1 MTFDQTKKA
10 LILGFLAGFIWNLCG
25 EASVRIYQLMV
36 ARLPAIDEIAQQNGW
51 VKPARDLVGLIMVFG
66 YVFIIIKICQR
77 LYQQVELPERNE
89 YTPWLVLSVSSIP
102 GLFFGAMIF
111 H

>member
-10 LILGFLAGFIWNLCG
+10 LILGFLAGFIWNLFG
-25 EASVRIYQLMV
+25 EASMIIYQIMV
-36 ARLPAIDEIAQQNGW
+36 ARLPTIDVIVQQNSW
-51 VKPARDLVGLIMVFG
+51 IQPALDLVGLIMVFG

-89 YTPWLVLSVSSIP
+89 LTPWLVLTVSAFP
-102 GLFFGAMIF
+102 GLFFGAMIL

>member
-10 LILGFLAGFIWNLCG
+10 LILGFLAGFIWNLFG
-25 EASVRIYQLMV
+25 EASMINYQIMV
-36 ARLPAIDEIAQQNGW
+36 ARLPAIDAIVQQNSW
-51 VKPARDLVGLIMVFG
+51 IQPLRDLVGLIMVFG

-89 YTPWLVLSVSSIP
+89 YTPWLVLTVSAIP
-102 GLFFGAMIF
+102 GLFFGAMIL

>member
-10 LILGFLAGFIWNLCG
+10 LILGFLAGFIWNLFG
-25 EASVRIYQLMV
+25 EASMIIYQIMV
-36 ARLPAIDEIAQQNGW
+36 ARLPAIDAIVQQNSW

-89 YTPWLVLSVSSIP
+89 YTPWFVLAISYIP
-102 GLFFGAMIF
+102 GLFFGAMIL